1 MINNEQLQE
10 GAQVFFY
17 LLKNKILPL
26 TDAKAHMYMEDPD
39 VREVVR
45 AMAQEAGLMVFDT
58 RENLHIVSQAY
69 DSIFA
74 TSYTHMKSKYRLDRK
89 KHFYLANIIICIYL
103 AEIDKE
109 THIRVRWEEEG
120 VSYYKLEELV
130 TKVLESWK
138 VRLDEENNFA
148 KEWGIAIEEI
158 YEIWNDDF
166 SMYKESKTGRIDVQ
180 RNKNTRLGFIYE
192 AMRPL
197 ADQKLIINNVRELR
211 IIPKIELYE
220 RLDFLYHD
228 QNRYMEIIKLISETR
243 KVNADAKDYP
253 DSDSRM

>member
-10 GAQVFFY
+10 GAQVFFH
-17 LLKNKILPL
+17 LLGSKILPL
-26 TDAKAHMYMEDPD
+26 TDAKAHLYMEDPD

-45 AMAQEAGLMVFDT
+45 AIAQGAGLMVFDT

-69 DSIFA
+69 DSVFA

-109 THIRVRWEEEG
+109 SHIRVRWEEEG

-138 VRLDEENNFA
+138 ARLDEENNFA
-148 KEWGIAIEEI
+148 EDWSIAIEEI

-166 SMYKESKTGRIDVQ
+166 SMYKESKSGQIDVQ

-211 IIPKIELYE
+211 IIPKVELYE

-228 QNRYMEIIKLISETR
+228 QNRYWEIMDLIQETR
-243 KVNADAKDYP
+243 EGESHAEDYP
-253 DSDSRM
+253 DQNNGL